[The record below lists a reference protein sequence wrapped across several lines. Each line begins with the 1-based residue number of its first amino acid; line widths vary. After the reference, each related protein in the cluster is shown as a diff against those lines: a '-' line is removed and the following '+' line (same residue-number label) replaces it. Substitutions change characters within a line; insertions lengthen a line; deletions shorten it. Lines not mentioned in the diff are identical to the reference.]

1 MGYSSRNLKR
11 AAALSAALLL
21 VVAIAMVSG
30 TNTLVLGLSMT
41 FVLVLWGTS
50 TRAAPRSATDHNV
63 RCFDDTA
70 LSFWPPGQNA
80 MGANNTAMDGN
91 HPPGGRNLKN
101 HFVMSMRF
109 CGARSRAG
117 FLLGGKRHF
126 GIQHYRARDQ
136 NGCERGFSWT
146 RHRSDPKSMCL
157 LATA

>member
-11 AAALSAALLL
+11 AAALAAVLLL
-21 VVAIAMVSG
+21 VAAVAMAPSVI
-30 TNTLVLGLSMT
+30 VLGLSAV
-41 FVLVLWGTS
+41 FVMVLWGTRA
-50 TRAAPRSATDHNV
+50 RAAPRSVTDHNV

-70 LSFWPPGQNA
+70 LSFWPPGQNT
-80 MGANNTAMDGN
+80 MGANNTAMSGN

-117 FLLGGKRHF
+117 FLLGGKRSF

-136 NGCERGFSWT
+136 NGCERGFSWIW
-146 RHRSDPKSMCL
+146 HRSDHKNMCR

>member
-11 AAALSAALLL
+11 AAALAAVLLL
-21 VVAIAMVSG
+21 VAAVAMAPSVI
-30 TNTLVLGLSMT
+30 VLGLSAA
-41 FVLVLWGTS
+41 FVMVLWGTRA
-50 TRAAPRSATDHNV
+50 RAAPRNATDHNV

-80 MGANNTAMDGN
+80 MGANNTAMSGN

-146 RHRSDPKSMCL
+146 RHRSDPKSMCR